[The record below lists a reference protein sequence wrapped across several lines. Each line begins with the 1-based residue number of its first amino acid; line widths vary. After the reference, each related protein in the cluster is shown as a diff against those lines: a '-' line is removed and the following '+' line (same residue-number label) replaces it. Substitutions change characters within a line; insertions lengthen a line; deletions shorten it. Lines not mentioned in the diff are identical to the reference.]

1 MNKHSGYGPD
11 GRRIYF
17 KGGDGGAG
25 QLRADEA
32 ARQAKVRAAVDAVN
46 NTFSGANREAMYA
59 DIGNA
64 TRDVATRDLDK
75 QFTQASKQ
83 NLFGL
88 ARSGLLGGSVD
99 AEASGDLQQRYG
111 EGKIRAEQAGVGAAS
126 DLQATDERTRQNLI
140 SLAQSGIDT
149 GTAAQLASGQMSAAA
164 EAAKAGTQQAS
175 VGRLFDDLS
184 QAYLTNAALKA
195 RYPNGLPGQPQG
207 GPSFGNLFTG
217 KTYAG
222 TVTN

>member
-1 MNKHSGYGPD
+1 MRKAIRAWDTANYWKSRAAGAIRAAKHKELPGVRS
-11 GRRIYF
+11 RRI
-17 KGGDGGAG
+17 KRLESE
-25 QLRADEA
+25 LR
-32 ARQAKVRAAVDAVN
+32 
-46 NTFSGANREAMYA
+46 
-59 DIGNA
+59 
-64 TRDVATRDLDK
+64 
-75 QFTQASKQ
+75 
-83 NLFGL
+83 
-88 ARSGLLGGSVD
+88 
-99 AEASGDLQQRYG
+99 
-111 EGKIRAEQAGVGAAS
+111 KIRAEQAGVGAAS

-164 EAAKAGTQQAS
+164 ETAKAGTQQAS
-175 VGRLFDDLS
+175 VGRLFDNLS
-184 QAYLTNAALKA
+184 QAYLTNAVLKA